1 MNGAVLKLAIL
12 GSKSSWGR
20 FAGVAV
26 GVAIGVSLLLLLWGA
41 ANGLTQRDERG
52 AWLREQ
58 GQPAVT
64 VPLTADGL
72 HPAGPPQPVPLTDST
87 ILVANPADIFRD
99 EVINRR
105 DIAALPT
112 STVTIPGIATAP
124 VPGTYYASPALQ
136 NLIESTPADQLGQR
150 YGEFAG
156 YIDDSALP
164 GPDALVVITGATE
177 AGLRQGQGPAS
188 LVSQFTNNPYGDSG
202 TAYKTALLIGGIA
215 VFFPVLLLISI
226 ATGLGAAQRRERYAA
241 LRLIGASPRLVSRIS
256 ALETAVPSLVGALL
270 GVVLAQALT
279 PAAAQVPVNGTRMFV
294 EDLNSSAGVT
304 VAVVLLVVVAAA
316 VVAALRTLRAGVGPL
331 GATRAIQERTPRW
344 WRALPLLAGLS
355 SMAAAAGVSKSGSI
369 WISLLLLG
377 GFVLTSIGIVLIGPW
392 LTRLTST
399 LGLRF
404 ARTAPAV
411 IAGSRI
417 RQTPA
422 ATFRSVSGLVIA
434 VFMVSVFAGA
444 GSAIEKPNLPPAQPG
459 VLLPT
464 SVYAAVADGSTA
476 EQVSHLASESNKV
489 AGITSTVITYASAP
503 IGQTMTSEAY
513 IQASD
518 AAALG
523 FEDIPEAP
531 VLALDM
537 AFLQSWTTQPIT
549 LKPAPIE
556 TLEGL
561 VPLVVVV
568 GTDGTPEALDRAR
581 TALNTSGTT
590 AHPANSKVDMA
601 VMSPGRL
608 VQGLSALAYLGV
620 FVAVL
625 IAGISLAVAT
635 AAAILDRQRVLGL
648 MRLMGMPVAVLRKVI
663 VREAAVPL
671 LAVLLLSVGLGF
683 LVAWFMIYSLGED
696 RTITWP
702 SISYYIALIISL
714 VLALGAVAATFGLL
728 RTNTAITTT
737 RFE

>member
-20 FAGVAV
+20 FAGVAA

-58 GQPAVT
+58 GEPAVT
-64 VPLTADGL
+64 VPLAADGL
-72 HPAGPPQPVPLTDST
+72 HPAGPPQPVPLSDST
-87 ILVANPADIFRD
+87 ILVANPIDIFRD
-99 EVINRR
+99 ELINRR

-112 STVTIPGIATAP
+112 STVTIPGITTAP

-136 NLIESTPADQLGQR
+136 GLIESTPADQLGQR

-156 YIDDSALP
+156 YIDGSALP
-164 GPDALVVITGATE
+164 GPDSLVVITGATE
-177 AGLRQGQGPAS
+177 SELRRGQAS
-188 LVSQFTNNPYGDSG
+188 LVSQFTNNPYGESG

-256 ALETAVPSLVGALL
+256 ALETAVPSLVGALV

-294 EDLNSSAGVT
+294 EDLNSGAGVT

-316 VVAALRTLRAGVGPL
+316 VVAARRTLRARIGPL
-331 GATRAIQERTPRW
+331 GATRAVHERTPRW
-344 WRALPLLAGLS
+344 WRALPLLAGLA
-355 SMAAAAGVSKSGSI
+355 SMAVAAASSKTGST
-369 WISLLLLG
+369 WASLLLIG
-377 GFVLTSIGIVLIGPW
+377 GFVLTSVGIVMIGPW

-417 RQTPA
+417 RQTPV

-464 SVYAAVADGSTA
+464 SVFAAVAEGSTG
-476 EQVSHLASESNKV
+476 EQVSSLASESNNV
-489 AGITSTVITYASAP
+489 AGITSAVITYASAP
-503 IGQTMTSEAY
+503 MSRTVISEAY

-523 FEDIPEAP
+523 FETIPEAP
-531 VLALDM
+531 VLALDL
-537 AFLQSWTTQPIT
+537 AFLQSWTTQPIA
-549 LKPAPIE
+549 LEAAPIQ

-581 TALNTSGTT
+581 TALNTSGIT
-590 AHPANSKVDMA
+590 AHSASSKADMG
-601 VMSPGRL
+601 VMSAGRL

-625 IAGISLAVAT
+625 IAGISLAIAT
-635 AAAILDRQRVLGL
+635 AAAIIDRQRVLGL
-648 MRLMGMPVAVLRKVI
+648 MRLMGMPVTVLRKVI

-671 LAVLLLSVGLGF
+671 LAVLLLAVGLGF
-683 LVAWFMIYSLGED
+683 LVAWFMIYSLGGD

-702 SISYYIALIISL
+702 AMSYYSALLTSL

>member
-1 MNGAVLKLAIL
+1 MNGTVLKLAIL

-20 FAGVAV
+20 FAGVAA

-41 ANGLTQRDERG
+41 ANGLTQRDPRG

-58 GQPAVT
+58 GEPAVT
-64 VPLTADGL
+64 VPLAPDGL
-72 HPAGPPQPVPLTDST
+72 SPAGPPQPVPLTDST
-87 ILVANPADIFRD
+87 ILVAKPVDIFRD
-99 EVINRR
+99 ELINRR

-112 STVTIPGIATAP
+112 STMTIPGIDTAP
-124 VPGTYYASPALQ
+124 APGTYYASPTLQ
-136 NLIESTPADQLGQR
+136 SLIESTPADQLGQR

-164 GPDALVVITGATE
+164 GPDSLVVITGATE
-177 AGLRQGQGPAS
+177 AELRQGQSPAT
-188 LVSQFTNNPYGDSG
+188 LVSQFTNNPYGESG
-202 TAYKTALLIGGIA
+202 TAYRTALLAGGIA

-294 EDLNSSAGVT
+294 EDLSFGASVT
-304 VAVVLLVVVAAA
+304 GAVVLLVVVASA
-316 VVAALRTLRAGVGPL
+316 VVAARRTLRTGIGPL
-331 GATRAIQERTPRW
+331 GATRAIHERTPRW
-344 WRALPLLAGLS
+344 WRVLPLLAGLS
-355 SMAAAAGVSKSGSI
+355 SMALAAATSKTGSI
-369 WISLLLLG
+369 WISLLLIG
-377 GFVLTSIGIVLIGPW
+377 GFVLTSAGIVLIGPW

-417 RQTPA
+417 RQTPV

-459 VLLPT
+459 VLHPT
-464 SVYAAVADGSTA
+464 SVFAAVADGSTR
-476 EQVSHLASESNKV
+476 EQVTNLVNESNKV
-489 AGITSTVITYASAP
+489 AGINSTVITYASAP
-503 IGQTMTSEAY
+503 MSQSVTNEAY

-523 FEDIPEAP
+523 FEDIPEGRL
-531 VLALDM
+531 LALDL

-549 LKPAPIE
+549 LESAPIE

-561 VPLVVVV
+561 VPLMIVV

-581 TALNTSGTT
+581 TALNTSGIT
-590 AHPANSKVDMA
+590 AHPASSKVDMA
-601 VMSPGRL
+601 VMSAGRL

-635 AAAILDRQRVLGL
+635 AAAIIERQRVLGL
-648 MRLMGMPVAVLRKVI
+648 MRLMGMPVTVLRKVI

-671 LAVLLLSVGLGF
+671 LTVLLLSVGLGF
-683 LVAWFMIYSLGED
+683 LVAWFMIYSLGGD

-702 SISYYIALIISL
+702 DMSYYTALLISF

-728 RTNTAITTT
+728 KTNTAITTT